1 MYVSF
6 SRISGPYELDNRRP
20 SKASTVIEV
29 GDALE
34 DDTGLAPAE
43 SDDEIFG
50 ICLEARASV
59 ANQTGFQYL
68 VILDRAK
75 FYGLAEAGTF
85 VNTTDTFCD
94 FNSADGLAADTNS
107 NHDWQVCYVLST
119 TESVGKFTH
128 ISTSNRL

>member
-6 SRISGPYELDNRRP
+6 SRISGPYELDDRRP

-50 ICLEARASV
+50 IALQARASA

-68 VILDRAK
+68 IILDRAK
-75 FYGLAEAGTF
+75 FYGEAEAGTF

-94 FNSADGLAADTNS
+94 LNSADGLAADTNT
-107 NHDWQVCYVLST
+107 NHDWEIAYVLST
-119 TESVGKFTH
+119 SQSVGYFTH
-128 ISTSNRL
+128 LANQNRL

>member
-6 SRISGPYELDNRRP
+6 SRISGPYELDDRRP

-50 ICLEARASV
+50 IALQARASA
-59 ANQTGFQYL
+59 ANQTAFQYL

-75 FYGLAEAGTF
+75 FYGEAESGTF
-85 VNTTDTFCD
+85 VAITDTFCD
-94 FNSADGLAADTNS
+94 LASADGLAGDTNS
-107 NHDWQVCYVLST
+107 NHDWEICYVLST
-119 TESVGKFTH
+119 TQSVGYFTH
-128 ISTSNRL
+128 LANQNRL